1 MRSPKQHSWFI
12 KCVLPFTFRV
22 GADITVL
29 REQEVDYDSDVPL
42 KIAEVLI
49 RKVPDDQQVIRVT
62 VEAWYFIVNELHC
75 WFYMFVCFVFFKS
88 LIKLCP
94 FSCSSWT
101 YELLSWGTWTR
112 ASQLYWVFWHKA
124 SLTMDGEERGSTS
137 SDIYMRF
144 KLDARRASALRSS
157 ALTVKERWEKNF
169 IQHEGINT
177 IHH

>member
-12 KCVLPFTFRV
+12 NKCVFPFISRV

-62 VEAWYFIVNELHC
+62 VEAWYFSLLLIL
-75 WFYMFVCFVFFKS
+75 YVCLFFFKS
-88 LIKLCP
+88 LLMLCP
-94 FSCSSWT
+94 FPCSFWT

-112 ASQLYWVFWHKA
+112 ASQLCWVFWHKA

-137 SDIYMRF
+137 SDIYTRF
-144 KLDARRASALRSS
+144 KLDAHRASALRSS

-169 IQHEGINT
+169 IQY
-177 IHH
+177 